1 MTEHV
6 PVPLIKADRISAI
19 GVSEILQIAAKAARM
34 KAAGRPVIILG
45 QGEPDFDTPD
55 NVKEAACRAIAA
67 GDTKYTPLDGTPDL
81 KRAVQRKFSRENGLA
96 FELEEITVAPG
107 AKQIIYNAFMAT
119 LNAGDE
125 VVLTAPFWTTY
136 ADIVT
141 IAAGR
146 PVVVPCCEAN
156 GFRLAA
162 EELDAAITPR
172 TRWLLLNSPSN
183 PSGAAYSAEH
193 LKALAGVLRRHPH
206 VWLLTDDIY
215 EHLVY
220 DDDKPFVTLLQV
232 APDLRG
238 RTLTMNGVSKAYAM
252 TGWRIGYAAGPASLV
267 KAMAVVQSQS
277 SSNPCSISQA
287 AAVEALNGPQ
297 GVLAERRTAFKG
309 RRDVVVAMIN
319 EARGLTCRTPE
330 GAFYVYPNCAGVI
343 GLKTPQG
350 NILADDC
357 DFCDYLLEAAEIAV
371 VPGTFFGLA
380 PHFRISYA
388 ASMESLTEACAR
400 IQRACNALS

>member
-6 PVPLIKADRISAI
+6 AIPLVKAGRIGGI

-34 KAAGRPVIILG
+34 KAQGRPVILLG

-55 NVKEAACRAIAA
+55 NIKEAACRAIAA
-67 GDTKYTPLDGTPDL
+67 GDTKYTPLDGTPEL

-96 FELEEITVAPG
+96 FELDQITIAPG

-125 VVLTAPFWTTY
+125 VVLPAPFWTTY

-141 IAAGR
+141 IADGK
-146 PVVVPCCEAN
+146 PVVVPCREAD
-156 GFRLAA
+156 GFRLTAG
-162 EELDAAITPR
+162 ELEAAITPR

-183 PSGAAYSAEH
+183 PSGAAYSAGH
-193 LKALAGVLRRHPH
+193 LTALAEVLRRHPQ

-220 DDDKPFVTLLQV
+220 DDDKPFVTMLQV
-232 APDLRG
+232 APDLCG

-252 TGWRIGYAAGPASLV
+252 TGWRIGYAAGPSNLI

-287 AAVEALNGPQ
+287 AAVEALDGPQ
-297 GVLAERRTAFKG
+297 EVLSGRRAAFKA
-309 RRDVVVAMIN
+309 RRDMVVAMLN

-330 GAFYVYPNCAGVI
+330 GAFYVYPGCAGVI

-350 NILADDC
+350 KVLADDR
-357 DFCDYLLEAAEIAV
+357 DFCDYLLEAAEVAV
-371 VPGTFFGLA
+371 VPGTCFALA

-388 ASMESLTEACAR
+388 ASMESLKEACIR
-400 IQRACNALS
+400 IQHACAVLS

>member
-6 PVPLIKADRISAI
+6 AIPLVKADRISGI

-34 KAAGRPVIILG
+34 KAAGRPVIVLG
-45 QGEPDFDTPD
+45 QGEPDFDTPE

-67 GDTKYTPLDGTPDL
+67 GATKYTALDGTPEL

-96 FELEEITVAPG
+96 FELDQITVAPG

-125 VVLTAPFWTTY
+125 VVLAAPFWTTY

-141 IAAGR
+141 IADGR
-146 PVVVPCCEAN
+146 PVVVPCGEAD

-162 EELDAAITPR
+162 GELEAAITPR

-183 PSGAAYSAEH
+183 PSGAAYSAGH
-193 LKALAGVLRRHPH
+193 LRTLAEVLRRHPQ

-220 DDDKPFVTLLQV
+220 DDDKPFVTMLQV

-252 TGWRIGYAAGPASLV
+252 TGWRIGYAAGPAGLV
-267 KAMAVVQSQS
+267 NAMAVVQSQS

-287 AAVEALNGPQ
+287 AAVEALDGPQ
-297 GVLAERRTAFKG
+297 EVLAGRRSAFKA
-309 RRDVVVAMIN
+309 RRDMVVAMIN

-330 GAFYVYPNCAGVI
+330 GAFYVYPGCAGVI

-350 NILADDC
+350 KVLADDR
-357 DFCDYLLEAAEIAV
+357 DFCDYLLETAEVAV
-371 VPGTFFGLA
+371 VPGTCFGLS

-388 ASMESLTEACAR
+388 ASMESLKEACIR
-400 IQRACNALS
+400 IQRACAALS